1 MSVKDSV
8 LEIKNA
14 NKTYYLKKGQK
25 IEALIKVNLN
35 LIKGKTLGIV
45 GESGSGKTTL
55 AKAILGVEK
64 LDSGEILFEGRK
76 QSELTASEKA
86 QMVQM
91 VFQDPHSSLNPKKRI
106 FDTIAEPLIINGIMD
121 HQKVLDTSLKVGL
134 SVEMLSKFPH
144 MLSGGQKQRVA
155 IARALILC
163 PRLIVCDEPV
173 SALDVSVQAQVLNLL
188 KDLKQQEHQTMIF
201 ISHDLNV
208 VRYIADEILVIY
220 KGEIVEQNSNQ
231 AIFSNP
237 QHSYT
242 KMLLNSIPG
251 LDPVF

>member
-1 MSVKDSV
+1 MSVKDLV
-8 LEIKNA
+8 LEISNA
-14 NKTYYLKKGQK
+14 SKTYYLKKGQK
-25 IEALIKVNLN
+25 IEALKKVNLS
-35 LIKGKTLGIV
+35 LAKGKTLGIV

-55 AKAILGVEK
+55 AKSILGIEK
-64 LDSGEILFEGRK
+64 LDSGEVFFEGRK

-86 QMVQM
+86 LMVQM

-106 FDTIAEPLIINGIMD
+106 FDTIAEPLIINGKMD
-121 HQKVLDTSLKVGL
+121 QQKVLDTSLKVGL
-134 SVEMLSKFPH
+134 SVEMLTKFPH

-155 IARALILC
+155 IARALILN

-231 AIFSNP
+231 AIFSHP

-251 LDPVF
+251 LE

>member
-1 MSVKDSV
+1 MIDKNSV
-8 LEIKNA
+8 LEIKNVG
-14 NKTYYLKKGQK
+14 KTYYLKKGQK
-25 IEALIKVNLN
+25 IEAVKNLS
-35 LIKGKTLGIV
+35 LQLTKGKTLGIV

-55 AKAILGVEK
+55 AKLILGIEK
-64 LDSGEILFEGRK
+64 PDSGQVLFEGRK
-76 QSELTASEKA
+76 HSELSASEKSL
-86 QMVQM
+86 MVQM

-106 FDTIAEPLIINGIMD
+106 FDTIAEPLIIKGKMN
-121 HQKVLDTSLKVGL
+121 QQTVLDTALKVGL
-134 SVEMLSKFPH
+134 SVEMLTKFPH

-155 IARALILC
+155 IARALILS

-188 KDLKQQEHQTMIF
+188 KDLKQQEQQTMIF

-220 KGEIVEQNSNQ
+220 KGEIVEKNSNQ

-251 LDPVF
+251 LEPVF